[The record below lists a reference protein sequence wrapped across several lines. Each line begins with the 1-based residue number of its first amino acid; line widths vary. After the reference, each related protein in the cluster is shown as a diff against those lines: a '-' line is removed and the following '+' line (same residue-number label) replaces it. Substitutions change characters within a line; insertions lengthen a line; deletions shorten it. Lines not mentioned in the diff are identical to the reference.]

1 MGSIEHV
8 EILRRRSLLFRDY
21 AAEALQRG
29 HYDLAAFYAEQALQ
43 LRLKSLLLR
52 ILGYVPR
59 IHSVRELLGLLYRAL
74 RELGREESAS
84 ALSRFSEDR
93 REALR
98 ALDEAYTASRC
109 LPKVYEA
116 ADAEKLLAAVGEAF
130 ELPDSVERGVFS
142 V

>member
-8 EILRRRSLLFRDY
+8 EILRGRSLLSREY
-21 AAEALQRG
+21 AAEALQKG
-29 HYDLAAFYAEQALQ
+29 HHDLSVFCAEQAQQ

-52 ILGYVPR
+52 MLGYVPR
-59 IHSVRELLGLLYRAL
+59 VHSVRELLGLLHRAL
-74 RELGREESAS
+74 KELGKEEPAGT
-84 ALSRFSEDR
+84 LSRFSEDR

-98 ALDEAYTASRC
+98 ALDEAYTASRY

-116 ADAEKLLAAVGEAF
+116 ADAEKLLAAVSEAF
-130 ELPDSVERGVFS
+130 ELLDSLERDVFS